1 MGVRMKKRILNHLLT
16 YHFSKVNESR
26 GNRQGNSAFYRN
38 SLKNQLEVDIARLN
52 EGLQSITILNAL
64 QNTDLDPDMADFIK
78 TGLTGYRP
86 WSMFVEQKGFYFT
99 VASGNWAVA
108 GAIIQRIQ
116 YRSGFNHLHT
126 NVLTV
131 S

>member
-1 MGVRMKKRILNHLLT
+1 M
-16 YHFSKVNESR
+16 NESR

-38 SLKNQLEVDIARLN
+38 SQKNQLEVDISRLSD
-52 EGLQSITILNAL
+52 GLQSITILNAL

-78 TGLTGYRP
+78 TGITFYRP
-86 WSMFVEQKGFYFT
+86 WSTFIEQKGFYFT

-108 GAIIQRIQ
+108 GVIIERIQ
-116 YRSGFNHLHT
+116 YRSGFNHLHA